1 MARRTDL
8 RKFQES
14 LIERLQGSAQAES
27 LGAKLGFMIGD
38 DPWLIDLTSISEVLP
53 VPELE
58 PVPRARSWL
67 IGIANIRGHLY
78 SVTDMGLFQGQPR
91 VEIDGTSRVLLLN
104 PKLIRGT
111 ALLVTST
118 LGLRHQ
124 GQLSSETPL
133 PGVESPWVQAVH
145 HDREYRRWRELDV
158 TRLVTDARFLEVS
171 EQTE

>member
-14 LIERLQGSAQAES
+14 LIERLQGSTQAES
-27 LGAKLGFMIGD
+27 LSAKLGVMIGD
-38 DPWLIDLTSISEVLP
+38 DAWLVDLTSISEVLP

-58 PVPRARSWL
+58 PVPHARRWL

-78 SVTDMGLFQGQPR
+78 SVTDMGLFQDQPR
-91 VEIDGTSRVLLLN
+91 VEIDETSRVLLLN
-104 PKLIRGT
+104 PKLIRGA

-118 LGLRHQ
+118 VGLRHH
-124 GQLSSETPL
+124 GQLTSESPL
-133 PGVESPWVQAVH
+133 PGVESPWIQALH

-158 TRLVTDARFLEVS
+158 ARLVTDAKFLEVS